1 MANTLRYDAVRARE
15 LPTALVERWR
25 ALLPSDG
32 DLASPF
38 FHPGYALAAA
48 EVLEGV
54 EVCVVTSRGHA
65 VGFYPFERTEAHTG
79 RPVGGAMSNFQGM
92 LAAADVAWSA
102 TQLVRGA
109 GLHALGFHHQVQGQP
124 AFDPYVQRTVASPLI
139 DLTGGWD
146 AYLDA
151 RRAAGVSS
159 FNALP
164 RKMRKI
170 ERELGPL
177 RFEAHSDDARALASL
192 VAWKRA
198 QYERGSLH
206 RDWAVHV
213 LQRLF
218 ARQSPDFAGML
229 STLWAGDRLIAVHAG
244 IRTAR
249 CWHYWFPAYDP
260 AVGALSPGLVL
271 IHEMCRWAASVG
283 ITRIDLGPG
292 EGAHKTLFQSGATTV
307 GVGTVNVPRGAPLIT
322 RLLGGLR
329 RRRMPRS

>member
-1 MANTLRYDAVRARE
+1 MRASA
-15 LPTALVERWR
+15 LSTSLVERWR
-25 ALLPSDG
+25 ALLPNEA

-38 FHPGYALAAA
+38 FHPGYSLAAA

-54 EVCVVTSRGHA
+54 EVCVVTLNGTA
-65 VGFYPFERTEAHTG
+65 VGFYPFERIEPFAG

-92 LAAADVAWSA
+92 IAASDVAWTA
-102 TQLVRGA
+102 TDLLRGA
-109 GLHALGFHHQVQGQP
+109 RLHALGFHHQVRGQS
-124 AFDPYVQRTVASPLI
+124 AFDAFVQRTVESPLI

-146 AYLDA
+146 GYLEA

-170 ERELGPL
+170 EREVGPI
-177 RFEAHSDDARALASL
+177 RFEAHTGDERALERL
-192 VAWKRA
+192 VEWKRA

-206 RDWAVHV
+206 RDWAVEIIR
-213 LQRLF
+213 RLL
-218 ARQSPDFAGML
+218 ARQEPEFAGTL
-229 STLWAGDRLIAVHAG
+229 SALWAGDRLLAVHAG

-249 CWHYWFPAYDP
+249 NWHYWFPAYDP
-260 AVGALSPGLVL
+260 AVGTLSPGLVL

-292 EGAHKTLFQSGATTV
+292 EGAHKALFQTGTTAV
-307 GVGTVNVPRGAPLIT
+307 SIGTVSVPRSEPLIA
-322 RLLGGLR
+322 RLVRGLR
-329 RRRMPRS
+329 PGRTPRS